1 MDLDW
6 EKLVRR
12 YVWHDE
18 RTPYFTRVANLTR
31 RQAHYELFAY
41 TLFMGVLAGVLA
53 VVSPSSGV
61 SLYAFSV
68 CCAAL
73 LLGVSLSGLAWLIV
87 FRGLWAA
94 FIHSNV
100 RLPIGPLRALIGAP
114 ELHHWHHAR
123 EREVP
128 HHELQRGG
136 YGERRGHLDVR
147 NKPRDVHGGRHGEDH
162 RSYRTYV
169 ARMEELGVH
178 PEPFSRTVAPRP
190 A

>member
-41 TLFMGVLAGVLA
+41 ALFMGVLSGVIA
-53 VVSPSSGV
+53 VAAPSNWV

-73 LLGVSLSGLAWLIV
+73 LLGMTRHPWAAIWCAAAPLAALAGFALEGFHPGVEAGDKVVLVVVALAGLAY
-87 FRGLWAA
+87 
-94 FIHSNV
+94 S
-100 RLPIGPLRALIGAP
+100 
-114 ELHHWHHAR
+114 
-123 EREVP
+123 
-128 HHELQRGG
+128 
-136 YGERRGHLDVR
+136 
-147 NKPRDVHGGRHGEDH
+147 PRVVA
-162 RSYRTYV
+162 V
-169 ARMEELGVH
+169 ARARAQL
-178 PEPFSRTVAPRP
+178 PE
-190 A
+190 